1 MAEKVETISG
11 TIVRADFNAV
21 EAVLHYTRA
30 AHRLGLWQSERQ
42 LIERFFP
49 DKTAPLLE
57 AGCGAGRATLGLWE
71 LGYTNLTAFDFAE
84 ELVEQARDLAARRG
98 ATAIRFL
105 HADATRRTLRR
116 QLFSPATPAVS
127 IAPLASAATP
137 PLRPDSGSA
146 RPSGDS
152 APSFTVTGLRSRAAV
167 RSCATIPASAAAPAA
182 CPNLAAAHESGA
194 SPRPAVQTRQ
204 PLVDVSPDASSS
216 PTSALRAPASPL
228 SSDLSPLASGLRP
241 PFSGALFLFNGLMQ
255 IPTRRA
261 RRTALRNLAAV
272 LAPGAPFLFTT
283 HDRDEP
289 DELHLWRA
297 EAKRWAEG
305 KQDPR
310 LHEYGDRYFEH
321 EHGRT
326 FMHLPTRDEMLRE
339 LAATGWVHEYDAMR
353 SDLVRESR
361 AVKDFSDN
369 CRFWLVRRPPAP

>member
-1 MAEKVETISG
+1 MAAKVEPISG
-11 TIVRADFNAV
+11 AIVRADFNAV

-49 DKTAPLLE
+49 DKAAPLLE

-84 ELVEQARDLAARRG
+84 ELVEQARDLAAQRG
-98 ATAIRFL
+98 ATGIRFL
-105 HADATRRTLRR
+105 HADATRRALRCA
-116 QLFSPATPAVS
+116 LAHPVS
-127 IAPLASAATP
+127 
-137 PLRPDSGSA
+137 D
-146 RPSGDS
+146 
-152 APSFTVTGLRSRAAV
+152 LRSPV
-167 RSCATIPASAAAPAA
+167 
-182 CPNLAAAHESGA
+182 SG
-194 SPRPAVQTRQ
+194 
-204 PLVDVSPDASSS
+204 
-216 PTSALRAPASPL
+216 
-228 SSDLSPLASGLRP
+228 
-241 PFSGALFLFNGLMQ
+241 FSGALFLFNGLMQ

-261 RRTALRNLAAV
+261 RRAALRNLAAV

-297 EAKRWAEG
+297 EAKRWAAG

-339 LAATGWVHEYDAMR
+339 LGATGWIHEYDAMR
-353 SDLVRESR
+353 ADLARESH

-369 CRFWLVRRPPAP
+369 CRFWLVRTPAR